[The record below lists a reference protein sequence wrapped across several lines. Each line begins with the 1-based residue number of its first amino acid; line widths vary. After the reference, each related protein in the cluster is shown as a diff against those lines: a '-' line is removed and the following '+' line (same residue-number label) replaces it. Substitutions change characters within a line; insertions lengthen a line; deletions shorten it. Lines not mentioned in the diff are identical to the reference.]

1 MCITDSKEI
10 TSVKA
15 LSSLRGRQHV
25 VLRGSQAGVTL
36 IELVV
41 FIVIVG
47 ISVAGV
53 LLAINRTAINS
64 ASPLATK
71 QALAIAESLLEE
83 IELMPYTYC
92 DPDDAQ
98 VTTAT
103 SAVIGV
109 AGCATLVE
117 AMGPEAGESRTSVT
131 LPFDNVNDYNGFSMS
146 PIRDINNTLIS
157 GLSAYSASVTV
168 ANAALGV
175 IPAANSLL
183 ITVTVT
189 GPQGTRVVLQGYRTQ
204 YAPAF

>member
-1 MCITDSKEI
+1 MCITDSRKI
-10 TSVKA
+10 ASVNA
-15 LSSLRGRQHV
+15 GPSLSGRQPV
-25 VLRGSQAGVTL
+25 VPHGPQAGVTL

-53 LLAINRTAINS
+53 LLAIDRTALYS
-64 ASPLATK
+64 SSPLLTK

-117 AMGPEAGESRTSVT
+117 AMGPEAGESRTSLT

-146 PIRDINNTLIS
+146 PIRDINNTLIG

>member
-1 MCITDSKEI
+1 MCITDSRKI
-10 TSVKA
+10 APVNAGPS
-15 LSSLRGRQHV
+15 LSGRQPV
-25 VLRGSQAGVTL
+25 VPHGPQAGVTL

-53 LLAINRTAINS
+53 LLAIDRTALYS
-64 ASPLATK
+64 SSPLLTK

-117 AMGPEAGESRTSVT
+117 AMGPEAGESRTSLT

-157 GLSAYSASVTV
+157 GLDAYSASVTV

-175 IPAANSLL
+175 PAANSLL

>member
-1 MCITDSKEI
+1 MCITDSRKI
-10 TSVKA
+10 APVNAGPS
-15 LSSLRGRQHV
+15 LSGRQPV
-25 VLRGSQAGVTL
+25 VPHGPQAGVTL

-53 LLAINRTAINS
+53 LLAIDRTALYS
-64 ASPLATK
+64 SSPLLTK

-117 AMGPEAGESRTSVT
+117 AMGPEAGESRTSLT

-168 ANAALGV
+168 ANAALCV
-175 IPAANSLL
+175 PAANSLL